1 MVISTQTVVSQ
12 PRCHAPITPICF
24 YSFRFC
30 GVTAPRVSLEDLHN
44 DVHQYQVTLYLV
56 IIGELE
62 CAVFRYCTP
71 ARGGPCW
78 AVLGR
83 ALLQIKNKIVGDYNQ
98 LAAGFR
104 GTRVTGQPPWRGVLA
119 DHRSQYRVM
128 LRTDKHIY
136 DVCRCRDIWISCL
149 CQVLGRASAG

>member
-1 MVISTQTVVSQ
+1 MSMMMMSNSYVYAFRVISLWSFLSRLLSVNLAATLLL
-12 PRCHAPITPICF
+12 ITPIC
-24 YSFRFC
+24 SFLW
-30 GVTAPRVSLEDLHN
+30 TNSTRVSLEDLHN
-44 DVHQYQVTLYLV
+44 DVHQYQVTLYRV

-78 AVLGR
+78 AGLGR

-104 GTRVTGQPPWRGVLA
+104 GTRVTRAATVAWRAGRPSVTISSNATDGQTHL
-119 DHRSQYRVM
+119 
-128 LRTDKHIY
+128 
-136 DVCRCRDIWISCL
+136 
-149 CQVLGRASAG
+149 

>member
-1 MVISTQTVVSQ
+1 MSMMMMMSNSYVYAFRVISLWSFLSRLLSVNLAATLLL
-12 PRCHAPITPICF
+12 ITPICF

-44 DVHQYQVTLYLV
+44 DVHQYQVTLYRV

-104 GTRVTGQPPWRGVLA
+104 GTRVTRAATVARRAGRPSVTISSNATDGQTHL
-119 DHRSQYRVM
+119 
-128 LRTDKHIY
+128 
-136 DVCRCRDIWISCL
+136 
-149 CQVLGRASAG
+149 

>member
-1 MVISTQTVVSQ
+1 MVISTQTAVSQ
-12 PRCHAPITPICF
+12 PRCHAPITPIC
-24 YSFRFC
+24 FC

-44 DVHQYQVTLYLV
+44 DVHQYQVTLYRV

-71 ARGGPCW
+71 ARGPCW
-78 AVLGR
+78 AGLGR

-104 GTRVTGQPPWRGVLA
+104 GTRVT
-119 DHRSQYRVM
+119 
-128 LRTDKHIY
+128 
-136 DVCRCRDIWISCL
+136 
-149 CQVLGRASAG
+149 RAATVACWPTIGHNIE